1 MIVKPSLVN
10 LLHLQAYLFIAL
22 ADIDDNATE
31 DEFDLL
37 IRKIK
42 ERVSPNPDTA
52 TQIMNEAF
60 EWYLEARTAE
70 TIPDQI
76 NEHQELLEELD
87 EKEKRTMLRDLEEI
101 AAVDGA
107 INDAE
112 KRFLQAMAVMV
123 ELG

>member
-1 MIVKPSLVN
+1 MIVKPSPVT

-42 ERVSPNPDTA
+42 ERVSSNPDIA

-76 NEHQELLEELD
+76 NEHQELLEDLD

-107 INDAE
+107 INAYEE
-112 KRFLQAMAVMV
+112 KFIQAMVRM
-123 ELG
+123 LTTL

>member
-1 MIVKPSLVN
+1 MIVKPSPVN

-87 EKEKRTMLRDLEEI
+87 EKEKKTMLRDLEEI

>member
-1 MIVKPSLVN
+1 MIVKPSPVT

-87 EKEKRTMLRDLEEI
+87 EKEKKTMLRDLEEI

-112 KRFLQAMAVMV
+112 KRFLQAMAVML